1 MRVTG
6 ALTRPVRD
14 SNYSLSSGLR
24 LSVISSSIDTGFKI
38 WNLIEFRLLG
48 IKGNEGET
56 IWPSS
61 ETAYRAR

>member
-14 SNYSLSSGLR
+14 SNSFLFAGLMV
-24 LSVISSSIDTGFKI
+24 SVISSSINTGFKI
-38 WNLIEFRLLG
+38 WNLIEFRLFG